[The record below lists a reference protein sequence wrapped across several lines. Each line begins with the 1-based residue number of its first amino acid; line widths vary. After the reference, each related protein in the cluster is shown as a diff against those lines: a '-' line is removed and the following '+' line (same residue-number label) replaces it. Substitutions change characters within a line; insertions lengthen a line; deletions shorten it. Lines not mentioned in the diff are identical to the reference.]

1 MQQNTSVS
9 MDMYGLWT
17 ESIGGFWTY
26 YKRMDVGDY
35 MVVQSSSLARS
46 TTKSS

>member
-9 MDMYGLWT
+9 MDMYGLW
-17 ESIGGFWTY
+17 IGGFWSY

-35 MVVQSSSLARS
+35 MVV
-46 TTKSS
+46 